1 MMSGESLCP
10 HHIHQSEE
18 KQEKP
23 TDMPARRQFIIK
35 LMSLGIQTTNEVLFS
50 IKQATNR
57 QTIFNPSAMSPPCC
71 CLRNRNSADCTP
83 TAQALVPQHHQI
95 DIDLSDPQAPEGN
108 VHEATAMPAMTP
120 LL

>member
-35 LMSLGIQTTNEVLFS
+35 LMSLGI
-50 IKQATNR
+50 
-57 QTIFNPSAMSPPCC
+57 
-71 CLRNRNSADCTP
+71 
-83 TAQALVPQHHQI
+83 H
-95 DIDLSDPQAPEGN
+95 PQAPEGN